1 MSENGIPSLKKV
13 CAYPTTYYIL
23 HKKYHTTRPTW
34 GKVQTCVFI
43 IQVFQVR
50 WAFFYLLIISMAS
63 TPSPIFSKKTP
74 TIANRSIKG
83 LFKHNYGPAACGDR
97 LITHMEAA
105 T

>member
-50 WAFFYLLIISMAS
+50 WAFFYLLIISRYGSAAPS
-63 TPSPIFSKKTP
+63 TPSPIFSKKHP
-74 TIANRSIKG
+74 LANYAG
-83 LFKHNYGPAACGDR
+83 R
-97 LITHMEAA
+97 LKAYLNITADLLLRL
-105 T
+105 

>member
-50 WAFFYLLIISMAS
+50 WAFFYLLIISRYGSAAPS
-63 TPSPIFSKKTP
+63 TPSPIFSKKHP
-74 TIANRSIKG
+74 LANYGSIKG
-83 LFKHNYGPAACGDR
+83 LFKHNCGPAAA
-97 LITHMEAA
+97 LII
-105 T
+105 